1 MNTKMIYCSF
11 ALVALST
18 ALPAQTPT
26 NAAATLADQPKLKS
40 AIYDWEK
47 MQPTTVSNG
56 VRRLVFDGPT
66 TTLDKINCHITT
78 LNPGEQSGEPRL
90 HMQEEVIIVKE
101 GTIEATYDGHSETVG
116 PGSVIFFASH
126 ATTRLRNPGN
136 LPATYTVIYY
146 YTPLTPKK

>member
-1 MNTKMIYCSF
+1 MKTLLCILTF
-11 ALVALST
+11 VALGT
-18 ALPAQTPT
+18 ALSAQTKEVAPAMPSST
-26 NAAATLADQPKLKS
+26 NKLTS

-47 MQPTTVSNG
+47 MQPVTVSNG

-66 TTLDKINCHITT
+66 ATLDKIDCHITT
-78 LNPGEQSGEPRL
+78 LNPGERSGPPRL
-90 HMQEEVIIVKE
+90 HLQEEVIIVKE

-126 ATTRLRNPGN
+126 ATTCLRNPGTV
-136 LPATYTVIYY
+136 PATYTVVYY